1 VGPTF
6 KDLRAAGVRIALD
19 DFGTGY
25 SSLTY
30 LQKFPVDKI
39 KIDRAF
45 VHNLDSEGASNA
57 IVQAIVNLARAMN
70 VTVTAEGVETETQR
84 NALQKMGCDELQ
96 GYLLSG
102 PLPVSEIDRLFETTR
117 GVEAIA
123 SAA

>member
-1 VGPTF
+1 
-6 KDLRAAGVRIALD
+6 LRTAGVRIALD